1 MKGKELERKV
11 KNLLTNGEVIR
22 LRDAPTINGRKTKGT
37 QNPCDMIYIKEDVI
51 YMIEVK
57 NCKAKSLAYS
67 RLTQLDDLKSIQEL
81 GNKYVKCIFV
91 VNFEF
96 LKPRERLKYIDLES
110 LVHYMNTNTRKSI
123 PHEYSGFKE
132 FKEII

>member
-22 LRDAPTINGRKTKGT
+22 LRDVPKINGRKTKGT
-37 QNPCDMIYIKEDVI
+37 QNPCDMIYIKEDI
-51 YMIEVK
+51 MYLIEVK
-57 NCKAKSLAYS
+57 NCKAKSLPYS
-67 RLTQLDDLKSIQEL
+67 RLTQLDDLTRIQKI
-81 GNKYVKCIFV
+81 GNKYVKCVFV

-123 PHEYSGFKE
+123 SHEYEGFKGV
-132 FKEII
+132 KEIV